1 MSALKKISKLDA
13 HHRSVLS
20 VLASILFFFIFKNY
34 FSIPIIVTFS
44 WDIFA
49 LVTLILGWISISNTE
64 VNEIRLKAKSQDS
77 SLTTIFTLVI
87 TASCISLLAVGYV
100 LGSEKGNLSGS
111 LSFPIFIA
119 VVSVVFSWLLIHT
132 LYSLRYAH
140 IYYGDKNITNKNEI
154 EGGLEF
160 PNEKNPDYLDFAYFS
175 FVIGMTCQVS
185 DVQVISKRM
194 RRLVLL
200 HGILSFTF
208 NTAILALFINIIAGL
223 I

>member
-13 HHRSVLS
+13 HHRSILS
-20 VLASILFFFIFKNY
+20 IFASILFFFIFKNY
-34 FSIPIIVTFS
+34 FSTPTILVFS

-64 VNEIRLKAKSQDS
+64 VNEIRQKAKSQDS

-87 TASCISLLAVGYV
+87 SASCISLLAVGYV
-100 LGSEKGNLSGS
+100 LGSEKGNSSGS
-111 LSFPIFIA
+111 VSFPIFLA
-119 VVSVVFSWLLIHT
+119 VISVVFSWMLIHT

-140 IYYGDKNITNKNEI
+140 IYYGDKNVTNEKEI
-154 EGGLEF
+154 ECGLEF
-160 PNEKNPDYLDFAYFS
+160 PNENNPDYIDFAYFS

-185 DVQVISKRM
+185 DVQVTSKRM

-200 HGILSFTF
+200 HGLLSFAF

>member
-13 HHRSVLS
+13 HHRSILS
-20 VLASILFFFIFKNY
+20 ISASILFFFIFQNH
-34 FSIPIIVTFS
+34 FSTPTLLVFS

-49 LVTLILGWISISNTE
+49 LVTLILEWISISNTE
-64 VNEIRLKAKSQDS
+64 VNGIILKAKSQDS

-87 TASCISLLAVGYV
+87 SASCISLLAVGYV
-100 LGSEKGNLSGS
+100 LGSEKGNSNGS
-111 LSFPIFIA
+111 LSFPIFLA
-119 VVSVVFSWLLIHT
+119 VISVVFSWMLIHT

-140 IYYGDKNITNKNEI
+140 IYYGDKNITNENKI
-154 EGGLEF
+154 ECGLEF
-160 PNEKNPDYLDFAYFS
+160 PNEKNPDYVDFAYFS

-185 DVQVISKRM
+185 DVQVTSKRM
-194 RRLVLL
+194 RRIVLL
-200 HGILSFTF
+200 HGILSFAF

>member
-13 HHRSVLS
+13 HHRSILS
-20 VLASILFFFIFKNY
+20 IFASILFFFIFKNY
-34 FSIPIIVTFS
+34 FSTPTILVFS

-64 VNEIRLKAKSQDS
+64 VNEIRQKAKSQDS

-87 TASCISLLAVGYV
+87 SASCISLLAVGYV
-100 LGSEKGNLSGS
+100 LGSEKGNSSGS
-111 LSFPIFIA
+111 VSFPIFLA
-119 VVSVVFSWLLIHT
+119 VISVVFSWMLIHT

-140 IYYGDKNITNKNEI
+140 IYYGDKNVTNENEI
-154 EGGLEF
+154 ECGLEF
-160 PNEKNPDYLDFAYFS
+160 PNENNPDYFDFAYFS

-185 DVQVISKRM
+185 DVQVTSKRM

-200 HGILSFTF
+200 HGLLSFAF
-208 NTAILALFINIIAGL
+208 NTTILALFINIIAGL